1 MDDQE
6 YRNWQQRNLASSF
19 DYSSQ
24 ATWTEEVKANV
35 CEKII
40 GAVSLPS
47 VQLEDSTDD
56 LIGQLKGLPVVGV
69 CMVIGFFF
77 RAWNAQGAHSGR
89 CCALSRFGGAVAFTS
104 ISCEGNV
111 RKWNASPR
119 AGRSL
124 SSIFGVF

>member
-6 YRNWQQRNLASSF
+6 YRNWQQMKLASSLN
-19 DYSSQ
+19 YASQ
-24 ATWTEEVKANV
+24 TTWTEEVKADV

-47 VQLEDSTDD
+47 VQSEDPADE

-69 CMVIGFFF
+69 CMAIGLFF
-77 RAWNAQGAHSGR
+77 RACNAQGAHSGR
-89 CCALSRFGGAVAFTS
+89 CCALSRFGGTVAFTS
-104 ISCEGNV
+104 ISRERNV

-119 AGRSL
+119 AGRLL
-124 SSIFGVF
+124 SSSFGVF